1 MHIDMNSPS
10 PCLMMSDIMG
20 NWGLIYGGPPPPIP
34 FVFSTLF
41 VLAGKVTYLC
51 IWLLLHNACS
61 VYLLKIK
68 HLLVMNSA
76 ILGKIR
82 VPFSMHQV
90 CTTSQGIHERL
101 LFEERQ

>member
-1 MHIDMNSPS
+1 MLDDALTLWATGDLFMVAPKPHPLST
-10 PCLMMSDIMG
+10 
-20 NWGLIYGGPPPPIP
+20 
-34 FVFSTLF
+34 FSRLC
-41 VLAGKVTYLC
+41 VLVGKVTYLYV
-51 IWLLLHNACS
+51 WLLFHNACS

-101 LFEERQ
+101 LSEERW